1 MEKCSL
7 TRLVRESVCVR
18 NEMNVAEMKLKV

>member
-7 TRLVRESVCVR
+7 TRLVRERECVR